1 VTGSSIHSKA
11 DRLYVCLGLLLL
23 VPSGAWCAQT
33 EAEKESAARSRF
45 VEATKQ
51 YNLGQFDQALKEYK
65 AVYELKPHPGL
76 LFNIAQCYRRL
87 EDFSAAAFYYRR
99 YRDEAHLSGADAELV
114 NGLIAEVEDKQA
126 KRDAHERE
134 LEITRAATK
143 LAADQAA
150 LKAATEKLA
159 AEEQQKSAA
168 LIGPTPQDNRP
179 TLQDNRDTIFT
190 KWWFWTAA
198 GVLVTSASIY
208 YALPVHPRNTS
219 LGEIGV
225 RVAR

>member
-1 VTGSSIHSKA
+1 MTASSIHSKG
-11 DRLYVCLGLLLL
+11 DRLCLCLGLLLL
-23 VPSGAWCAQT
+23 VPSGAWARA
-33 EAEKESAARSRF
+33 EKEKESAARERF
-45 VEATKQ
+45 AEATKQ

-87 EDFSAAAFYYRR
+87 EDYGAAAFYYRR
-99 YRDEAHLSGADAELV
+99 YRDEAHLAGADAELV
-114 NGLIAEVEDKQA
+114 NGLIAEVEAKQA
-126 KRDAHERE
+126 KRDEHERE

-150 LKAATEKLA
+150 LRAATEKLT
-159 AEEQQKSAA
+159 AEELQNPAA
-168 LIGPTPQDNRP
+168 LSPMA
-179 TLQDNRDTIFT
+179 QDNRDTIFT
-190 KWWFWTAA
+190 KWWFWAAA
-198 GVLVTSASIY
+198 GVLVTSVSVY

>member
-1 VTGSSIHSKA
+1 VTASSIHSKA
-11 DRLYVCLGLLLL
+11 DRLYVCLGVLLL
-23 VPSGAWCAQT
+23 VPSGAFGAQT

-51 YNLGQFDQALKEYK
+51 YNLGQFDQALRAYK

-87 EDFSAAAFYYRR
+87 EDFSSAAFYYRR
-99 YRDEAHLSGADAELV
+99 YRDEAHLAGADAQLV

-126 KRDAHERE
+126 KREAHQRE
-134 LEITRAATK
+134 VEITRAATK

-150 LKAATEKLA
+150 LQAATEKLA
-159 AEEQQKSAA
+159 AEEQRNPAV
-168 LIGPTPQDNRP
+168 LIGPTP
-179 TLQDNRDTIFT
+179 QDNRDTIFT

-208 YALPVHPRNTS
+208 YALPVHPRNTT

>member
-1 VTGSSIHSKA
+1 MTASSIHSIA
-11 DRLYVCLGLLLL
+11 NRLYLCLGLLLL
-23 VPSGAWCAQT
+23 VPLGAWGAQT
-33 EAEKESAARSRF
+33 EAEKESAARARF

-65 AVYELKPHPGL
+65 TIYELKPHPGL

-99 YRDEAHLSGADAELV
+99 YRDEAHLAGADAQLV

-134 LEITRAATK
+134 LEIARAAAK

-159 AEEQQKSAA
+159 AEEQRKA
-168 LIGPTPQDNRP
+168 LIGPTP
-179 TLQDNRDTIFT
+179 QDNRDTIFT

-198 GVLVTSASIY
+198 GVLVTSASIH

-225 RVAR
+225 RVTR

>member
-1 VTGSSIHSKA
+1 
-11 DRLYVCLGLLLL
+11 LLLL
-23 VPSGAWCAQT
+23 PSGAWGAQP
-33 EAEKESAARSRF
+33 EKEKQSAARARF
-45 VEATKQ
+45 AEATKQ
-51 YNLGQFDQALKEYK
+51 YNLGQFDQALQEYK

-87 EDFSAAAFYYRR
+87 EDYGAAAFYYRR
-99 YRDEAHLSGADAELV
+99 YRDEAHLAGADAQLV
-114 NGLIAEVEDKQA
+114 NGLIAEVEAKQA
-126 KRDAHERE
+126 KLEERERE

-159 AEEQQKSAA
+159 AQSSQNPVA
-168 LIGPTPQDNRP
+168 LAPMPQDNRDPVTLAPTPQDNR
-179 TLQDNRDTIFT
+179 DTVFT
-190 KWWFWTAA
+190 KWWFWAAA
-198 GVLVTSASIY
+198 GVFVTSASVY
-208 YALPVHPRNTS
+208 YALPTHPRNTT

>member
-1 VTGSSIHSKA
+1 
-11 DRLYVCLGLLLL
+11 LLLL
-23 VPSGAWCAQT
+23 PSGAWGEQT
-33 EAEKESAARSRF
+33 EKEKESAARARF
-45 VEATKQ
+45 DEATKQ

-87 EDFSAAAFYYRR
+87 EDYGAAAFYYRR
-99 YRDEAHLSGADAELV
+99 YRDEAHLTGADAELV
-114 NGLIAEVEDKQA
+114 NGLIAEVEAKQA
-126 KRDAHERE
+126 KRDEHERE

-150 LKAATEKLA
+150 LKAATEKLT
-159 AEEQQKSAA
+159 AEAPQTPVA
-168 LIGPTPQDNRP
+168 LGPMP
-179 TLQDNRDTIFT
+179 QDNRDTIFT
-190 KWWFWTAA
+190 KWWFWAAA
-198 GVLVTSASIY
+198 GVVVTSVSVY
-208 YALPVHPRNTS
+208 YALPMHPRNTS